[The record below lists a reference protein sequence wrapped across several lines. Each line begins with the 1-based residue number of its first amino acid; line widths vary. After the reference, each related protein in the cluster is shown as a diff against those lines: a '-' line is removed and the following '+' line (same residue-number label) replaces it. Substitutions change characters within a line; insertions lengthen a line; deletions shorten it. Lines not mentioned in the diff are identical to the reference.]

1 MSAKELKKR
10 GFLRFLNVLFLFIVE
25 ALFKS
30 RAHNEIL
37 EIEAINF
44 YPSFMMHEF
53 DPIQFHAVHVM
64 RSKVCYCN

>member
-1 MSAKELKKR
+1 MRKMHMMLQ
-10 GFLRFLNVLFLFIVE
+10 GQVDTGLFLFIVE

-44 YPSFMMHEF
+44 YPNFMMHEF
-53 DPIQFHAVHVM
+53 EPTQFHAVNVM